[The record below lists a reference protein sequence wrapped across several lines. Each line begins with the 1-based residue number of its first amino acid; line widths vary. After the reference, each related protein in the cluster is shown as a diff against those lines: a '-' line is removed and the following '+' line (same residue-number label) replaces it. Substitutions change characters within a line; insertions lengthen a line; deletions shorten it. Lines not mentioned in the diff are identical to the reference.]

1 MSSNFNQLNN
11 NSFRYLEY
19 ILFSVPLRIPSR
31 NCHKRIVVSDIIE
44 HQLVASGSAAG
55 NMRSYIDHT
64 EAVYTH
70 KQLAVLAESVG
81 IIISPTVCGTGFRVG
96 INYVMT
102 AKHIVDQIM
111 KETPVVLTQGTQPS
125 GYLRLRNTDVYIDFA
140 HERNGQQGDG
150 NHRFNF
156 EPDIIY
162 ANDSLDT
169 VILKLKPD
177 AKMYPPPFTNFSP
190 LSEQTH
196 QGYFIGHPRADIK
209 RTDRFKSVTLTRQD
223 IHAAKI
229 WSQHQ
234 AGVDG
239 FVGIDDPGRV
249 LLHCSFGKG
258 ASGAPGFWICP
269 NDGQAYVVMMLV
281 RGYPDWYYDDKH
293 PAAMKVG
300 VPSNHLVEQ
309 DVPMESMHKDM
320 KDKAYHLWQEIFCF
334 V

>member
-1 MSSNFNQLNN
+1 
-11 NSFRYLEY
+11 
-19 ILFSVPLRIPSR
+19 
-31 NCHKRIVVSDIIE
+31 
-44 HQLVASGSAAG
+44 
-55 NMRSYIDHT
+55 MRSDIDHT
-64 EAVYTH
+64 EAVYIH
-70 KQLAVLAESVG
+70 KQLAALAESVG
-81 IIISPTVCGTGFRVG
+81 IIISPTACGTGFRIGVD
-96 INYVMT
+96 YVMT
-102 AKHIVDQIM
+102 AKHVVDQII
-111 KETPVVLTQGTQPS
+111 KATPIVLTQGTRPS
-125 GYLRLRNTDVYIDFA
+125 EELRLRNTDVYIDFS

-150 NHRFNF
+150 NHRFTF

-169 VILKLKPD
+169 VILKLKPNR
-177 AKMYPPPFTNFSP
+177 KNYPPPVINFTQ

-209 RTDRFKSVTLTRQD
+209 RTDRYKRVMLTPHD
-223 IHAAKI
+223 IIAAKI

-239 FVGIDDPGRV
+239 FIGIDNPGRV

-258 ASGAPGFWICP
+258 ASGAPGFWMCP

-281 RGYPDWYYDDKH
+281 RGYPDWYYDEKH

-309 DVPMESMHKDM
+309 GVPMESIFKDL
-320 KDKAYHLWQEIFCF
+320 KENAYHLWEEIFCF